1 VDPTYISAFAALA
14 GSAIGSV
21 GSLAASWL
29 SQSAQARV
37 QLITASRQ
45 QRYDLYKAFV
55 EEASRLYADALTHD
69 EPQIANIVGL
79 YTMAN
84 IVGLYT
90 MVSRMRIVST
100 PQVVGTAEAVVQNI
114 ISTYFTP
121 TPHKTYRELH
131 AYLTQHNVDPLREF
145 GEACREDLIKT
156 RNL

>member
-1 VDPTYISAFAALA
+1 MDPTYISAFAALA

-69 EPQIANIVGL
+69 EPQITNIVGL
-79 YTMAN
+79 YT
-84 IVGLYT
+84 L
-90 MVSRMRIVST
+90 VSRMRFVST
-100 PQVVGTAEAVVQNI
+100 PQVVGAAEAVVQNVI
-114 ISTYFTP
+114 NTYFTP

-145 GEACREDLIKT
+145 GEACREDLIKS
-156 RNL
+156 RAL